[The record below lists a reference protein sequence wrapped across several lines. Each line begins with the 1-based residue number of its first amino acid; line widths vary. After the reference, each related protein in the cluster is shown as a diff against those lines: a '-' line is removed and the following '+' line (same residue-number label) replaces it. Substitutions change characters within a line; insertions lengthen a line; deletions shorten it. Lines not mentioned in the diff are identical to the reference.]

1 MSEPAGVNE
10 ERRKLRVEVILEDA
24 VVPRWIAS
32 LIDRLASAGFVELA
46 GVVVASKPRQ
56 ARAKPAVLALSLY
69 DRLDRRVFRSK
80 TDALEPVDLSSVISV
95 YGSER
100 DDPDVVI
107 NLALSAASTSSGRP
121 RLGEWSVHHGG
132 SRAWH
137 SEPPFFWETYH
148 QEPVVVTSVCAQR
161 PEDDARVIYRT
172 VSATDAHSPSR
183 ARNAACWKV
192 SGIILQRLAQLHEH
206 GWSFFEALPTYH
218 DRDGLPASVSEE
230 TPGNLQ
236 MIGYL
241 ARLGPRL
248 LVSRLRKQLQRE
260 EWFLA
265 YRRGSWPPENGDMAM
280 FRTVPDVP
288 GRYFAD
294 PFVFGRNGRHYVFF
308 EDYRVRE
315 GRGVISY
322 VEIHEDGEVSEPGV
336 VLERPYH
343 VSYPFIFVHD
353 GAVFM
358 VPESSAN
365 RTIDLYR
372 AEAFPESWVLD
383 RVLMNDVDAVDATLV
398 EHRNRWWLFAS
409 MREHGTHYSDEL
421 FLFSAASLD
430 ANWSPHPLNPIV
442 SDARRARPAG
452 RIFLHDGALIRPGQ
466 DSSGSYGAAVV
477 FSRIERLSETEFRE
491 TPISRLGPD
500 WMRRNVGTHT
510 YNFDDAYEV
519 VDGRRRRLK
528 FRH

>member
-10 ERRKLRVEVILEDA
+10 ERRKLRVEVVLEDA
-24 VVPRWIAS
+24 VAPRWIAS
-32 LIDRLASAGFVELA
+32 MIDRLASAGFVELA
-46 GVVVASKPRQ
+46 GVVVASKPQQ
-56 ARAKPAVLALSLY
+56 APNRRAALAFSVY
-69 DRLDRRVFRSK
+69 DRLDRRIFRSK
-80 TDALEPVDLSSVISV
+80 TDALEPTDLSNIISIH
-95 YGSER
+95 GSER

-107 NLALSAASTSSGRP
+107 NLASSAASASSSRP
-121 RLGEWSVHHGG
+121 RLGEWTVHHGG
-132 SRAWH
+132 SRWH
-137 SEPPFFWETYH
+137 SDPPFFWETYRR
-148 QEPVVVTSVCAQR
+148 EPVVVTLVCAQR

-172 VSATDAHSPSR
+172 VSATDAHSP
-183 ARNAACWKV
+183 ARGLNAACWKV
-192 SGIILQRLAQLHEH
+192 SGIVLERLAQLHQH
-206 GWSFFEALPTYH
+206 GWSFFESLATYH
-218 DRDGLPASVSEE
+218 DRDGLAASVSEGA
-230 TPGNLQ
+230 PGNLQ
-236 MIGYL
+236 LIGYL
-241 ARLGPRL
+241 GRLGPRL
-248 LVSRLRKQLQRE
+248 LVSRLRKQLERE

-265 YRRGSWPPENGDMAM
+265 YRRGSWPDEPGDMAR
-280 FRTVPDVP
+280 FRRVPRVA

-294 PFVFGRNGRHYVFF
+294 PFVFGRDGRHYVFF

-322 VEIHEDGEVSEPGV
+322 VEIREDGGVSKPRV

-343 VSYPFIFVHD
+343 LSYPFVFVHD
-353 GAVFM
+353 GAVLM

-365 RTIDLYR
+365 RTIELYR

-383 RVLMNDVDAVDATLV
+383 RVLMNDVQAVDATLV
-398 EHRNRWWLFAS
+398 EHRDRWWLFAS

-430 ANWSPHPLNPIV
+430 AEWSPHPLNPIV
-442 SDARRARPAG
+442 SDVRRARPAG

-500 WMRRNVGTHT
+500 WMRSNLGTHT

-519 VDGRRRRLK
+519 VDGRRRRSK
-528 FRH
+528 FRR